1 MKKAFDWVSKRYFM
15 KTILTL
21 FILGFSA
28 SAYSQMKLNTENARV
43 KFDYID
49 EKTEGELTG
58 VKAQILLNTQEPAK
72 SKIYGDVNVNTLTTG
87 NKLRDKHL
95 KSKDYFDAKS
105 YPKMKFQSSEVTI
118 SNGTYRIKGII
129 QIKDI
134 SKEVTFDATF
144 TEEEL
149 ILATEIYA
157 YDFDVAI
164 KKKRERSKVE
174 IKVII
179 PLN

>member
-1 MKKAFDWVSKRYFM
+1 M

-28 SAYSQMKLNTENARV
+28 SVYSQMKLNTENARV

-58 VKAQILLNTQEPAK
+58 VKANIELNPADPSK
-72 SKIYGDVNVNTLTTG
+72 SIVSGSVNVNTLTTG

-105 YPKMKFQSSEVTI
+105 YPKMKFQSSEVTM
-118 SNGTYRIKGII
+118 SNGNYRIKGTL

-144 TEEEL
+144 TEEDL
-149 ILATEIYA
+149 ILATQIYA